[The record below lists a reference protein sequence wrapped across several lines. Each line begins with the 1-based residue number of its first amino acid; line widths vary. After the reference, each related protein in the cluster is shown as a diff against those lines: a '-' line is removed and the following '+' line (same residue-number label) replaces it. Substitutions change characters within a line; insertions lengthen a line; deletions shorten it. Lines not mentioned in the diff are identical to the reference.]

1 MHEPETFIQH
11 YLANVWTTSSP
22 VACVWRIR
30 ICPCT
35 EVASFFGGKSGVK
48 LPKKYMD
55 VEELGKLCEIL
66 KSIGLEKGNLTTTT
80 VHCSLIE

>member
-1 MHEPETFIQH
+1 M
-11 YLANVWTTSSP
+11 
-22 VACVWRIR
+22 
-30 ICPCT
+30 
-35 EVASFFGGKSGVK
+35 ASFFGGKSGVK

-66 KSIGLEKGNLTTTT
+66 KSIGLEKGNLRTTT